1 MKREVS
7 GVRKSW
13 QNQVDLHVHAHIIG
27 GDVQDKWFFSEWPP
41 SSVTGLASTKKEVL
55 DETVFGWLILPQFCV
70 CISWFS
76 YLGLWLGVCICQ
88 DSPALASRVWETL
101 EGAAV
106 QSRQVSGGRLC
117 PPSSGP
123 AVPLSGCACSVM
135 KIFWA
140 FSSSENLVVFL
151 RFRQS
156 CSPPTD
162 PWQRLSINLAENWKW
177 HKLVTAAE
185 EFLVNSQRWHFG
197 TLGLNLCKIS
207 ERSCQSKKVR
217 FYSPAARSCST
228 GVPNPS

>member
-70 CISWFS
+70 CVSWFS

-117 PPSSGP
+117 PSSGP
-123 AVPLSGCACSVM
+123 AVPLAGCA
-135 KIFWA
+135 
-140 FSSSENLVVFL
+140 
-151 RFRQS
+151 S
-156 CSPPTD
+156 CVED
-162 PWQRLSINLAENWKW
+162 
-177 HKLVTAAE
+177 
-185 EFLVNSQRWHFG
+185 F
-197 TLGLNLCKIS
+197 S
-207 ERSCQSKKVR
+207 ERYVHLRIWWCLCAFDKAVLQLLNHQS
-217 FYSPAARSCST
+217 S
-228 GVPNPS
+228 